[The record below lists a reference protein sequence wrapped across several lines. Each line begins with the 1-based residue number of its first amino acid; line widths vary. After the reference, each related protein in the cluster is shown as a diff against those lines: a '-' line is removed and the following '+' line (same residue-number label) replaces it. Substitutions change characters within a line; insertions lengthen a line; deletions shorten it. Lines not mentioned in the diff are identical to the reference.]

1 MAGAVVRH
9 YLTTR
14 FMDSETTKCK
24 ISYSLHSHTRSP
36 YSLPLFHNKYE
47 TRRVVALMNGC
58 EGDPKPPVGSI
69 ETRTLTAV
77 PSPSKAME
85 RLNVA
90 IRELKCNPPPL
101 TSGILRLQVPIEE
114 QIEAIEWLHAQHD
127 NLPRCFFSGRRSR
140 ANGNGSNLLM
150 DIGNGNGDTS
160 FTHNLV
166 GAAGVGSAV
175 FFQQLHP
182 FSYHDWRSIKRFL
195 SAKCPL
201 IRAYGAIR
209 FDATANISPEWKAFG
224 SFYFMV
230 PQVEFDELE
239 GSSMLAITI
248 AWDNAFSWTWDE
260 AIHSLETT
268 MQQIASVV
276 VKLKKESSGES
287 ILNKTHV
294 PNKTHWDLAVKKA
307 LQEINTSSSQLVKV
321 VLARSS
327 RILTATNID
336 PIAWLACLQVEG
348 EDAYQFCLQPPNG
361 PAFVGNTPER
371 LFHRKWLSISSEAL
385 AATRARG
392 ESSDLD
398 LQIEHD
404 LLSSPKD
411 HLEFTVVREN
421 IQNKL
426 EASFLPISQFV
437 NLLSVCDRVV
447 VEPKKTVRKL
457 RRIQHLYAQLS
468 GNLRRE
474 DDENEQLAVFE
485 ILSSLHPT
493 PAVCGLP
500 REAARLFISET
511 EMFDRGMYAGPVG
524 WFGGGESEFAVGIR
538 SALVEKDS
546 GALVYAG
553 TGIVEGSNPSSE
565 WDELELKTSQCTKLL
580 QLEVPKQAK
589 VENLEIIY

>member
-1 MAGAVVRH
+1 MGLAGEIFIEQVEEKKNLETNNASVFILFPSHPSVSQRNSILSVFFL
-9 YLTTR
+9 LTHHIYNIIYGKGM
-14 FMDSETTKCK
+14 FGNEA
-24 ISYSLHSHTRSP
+24 
-36 YSLPLFHNKYE
+36 
-47 TRRVVALMNGC
+47 RRVVAWMNGC
-58 EGDPKPPVGSI
+58 EGNPKLPIGSI
-69 ETRTLTAV
+69 ETRTLTVV

-85 RLNVA
+85 RLSVA
-90 IRELKCNPPPL
+90 IRELKCSPPPL
-101 TSGILRLQVPIEE
+101 TSGILRLQVPIDE

-140 ANGNGSNLLM
+140 ANGNGSNLLI
-150 DIGNGNGDTS
+150 DIGNENGDTS
-160 FTHNLV
+160 FTNNLV
-166 GAAGVGSAV
+166 GVAGVGSAV
-175 FFQQLHP
+175 FFQQLRP

-195 SAKCPL
+195 SSECPL
-201 IRAYGAIR
+201 ISAYGAIR

-248 AWDNAFSWTWDE
+248 AWDNALSWTWDE

-268 MQQIASVV
+268 MQQ
-276 VKLKKESSGES
+276 
-287 ILNKTHV
+287 
-294 PNKTHWDLAVKKA
+294 
-307 LQEINTSSSQLVKV
+307 V

-392 ESSDLD
+392 ESRALD

-426 EASFLPISQFV
+426 E
-437 NLLSVCDRVV
+437 SVCDRVV

-457 RRIQHLYAQLS
+457 PRIQHLYAQLT

-474 DDENEQLAVFE
+474 DDEFE

-500 REAARLFISET
+500 KEAARLFISET

-538 SALVEKDS
+538 SALVERDS
-546 GALVYAG
+546 GALIYAG
-553 TGIVEGSNPSSE
+553 AGIIEGSNPSSE

-580 QLEVPKQAK
+580 QLEVPWQSK
-589 VENLEIIY
+589 VENLEIIYLQG

>member
-1 MAGAVVRH
+1 
-9 YLTTR
+9 
-14 FMDSETTKCK
+14 
-24 ISYSLHSHTRSP
+24 
-36 YSLPLFHNKYE
+36 
-47 TRRVVALMNGC
+47 MNGC
-58 EGDPKPPVGSI
+58 EGDPKLPIGSI

-90 IRELKCNPPPL
+90 IRDLKCNPPPL
-101 TSGILRLQVPIEE
+101 TSGILRLQ

-150 DIGNGNGDTS
+150 EIGNGNGDTS

-230 PQVEFDELE
+230 PKVEFDELE

-248 AWDNAFSWTWDE
+248 AWDNALSWTWDE

-276 VKLKKESSGES
+276 VKLKKEASGEP
-287 ILNKTHV
+287 ILSKTHV

-411 HLEFTVVREN
+411 HLEFTV
-421 IQNKL
+421 
-426 EASFLPISQFV
+426 
-437 NLLSVCDRVV
+437 SVCDRVV

-474 DDENEQLAVFE
+474 DDEFE

-500 REAARLFISET
+500 KEAARLFISET

-580 QLEVPKQAK
+580 QLEVPKQSK

>member
-14 FMDSETTKCK
+14 FMDSETTKCN

-58 EGDPKPPVGSI
+58 EGDPKLPIGSI
-69 ETRTLTAV
+69 ETRTLTTV

-85 RLNVA
+85 RLDVA

-150 DIGNGNGDTS
+150 EIGNGNGDNC

-166 GAAGVGSAV
+166 GTAGVGSAV

-248 AWDNAFSWTWDE
+248 AWDNALSWTWDE

-276 VKLKKESSGES
+276 VKLKKEASGEP
-287 ILNKTHV
+287 ILSKTHV
-294 PNKTHWDLAVKKA
+294 PNKTHWDLAVEKA

-398 LQIEHD
+398 LQLEND

-426 EASFLPISQFV
+426 E
-437 NLLSVCDRVV
+437 SVCERVV

-474 DDENEQLAVFE
+474 DDEFE

-565 WDELELKTSQCTKLL
+565 WDELELKTCQCTKLL
-580 QLEVPKQAK
+580 QLEVPKQSK
-589 VENLEIIY
+589 VEILEIIY

>member
-1 MAGAVVRH
+1 MFGNEA
-9 YLTTR
+9 
-14 FMDSETTKCK
+14 
-24 ISYSLHSHTRSP
+24 
-36 YSLPLFHNKYE
+36 
-47 TRRVVALMNGC
+47 RRVVAWMNGC
-58 EGDPKPPVGSI
+58 EGDPKLPIGSI
-69 ETRTLTAV
+69 ETRTLTVV

-85 RLNVA
+85 RLSVA
-90 IRELKCNPPPL
+90 IRELKCSPPPL

-150 DIGNGNGDTS
+150 DIGNENGDTS
-160 FTHNLV
+160 FTNNLV
-166 GAAGVGSAV
+166 GVAGVGSAV
-175 FFQQLHP
+175 FFQQLRP

-195 SAKCPL
+195 SSECPL

-209 FDATANISPEWKAFG
+209 FDATANISPEWKAFA

-248 AWDNAFSWTWDE
+248 AWDNALSWTWDE

-276 VKLKKESSGES
+276 VKLKKEASGES
-287 ILNKTHV
+287 ILSKTHV

-307 LQEINTSSSQLVKV
+307 LQEINTSSSELVKV

-336 PIAWLACLQVEG
+336 PIAWLASLQVEG

-392 ESSDLD
+392 ESRALD
-398 LQIEHD
+398 LQIKHD

-426 EASFLPISQFV
+426 E
-437 NLLSVCDRVV
+437 SVCDRVV

-457 RRIQHLYAQLS
+457 PRIQHLYAQLT

-474 DDENEQLAVFE
+474 DDEFE

-500 REAARLFISET
+500 KEAARLFISET

-538 SALVEKDS
+538 SALVEMDS
-546 GALVYAG
+546 GALIYAG
-553 TGIVEGSNPSSE
+553 AGIVEGSNPSSE
-565 WDELELKTSQCTKLL
+565 WDELELKTSQPCSLDLRASIQYDAPSCFNRRFLGNQKLRIWKSFINRL
-580 QLEVPKQAK
+580 
-589 VENLEIIY
+589 

>member
-1 MAGAVVRH
+1 MQDF
-9 YLTTR
+9 L
-14 FMDSETTKCK
+14 FPSQ
-24 ISYSLHSHTRSP
+24 SHSF
-36 YSLPLFHNKYE
+36 PLFPPTVSQLKECLKMEQKYE

-58 EGDPKPPVGSI
+58 EGDPKLPIGSI

-85 RLNVA
+85 TLDVA

-101 TSGILRLQVPIEE
+101 PSGILRLQVPIEE

-150 DIGNGNGDTS
+150 DIGNGNSDTS

-248 AWDNAFSWTWDE
+248 AWDNALSWTWDE

-276 VKLKKESSGES
+276 VKLKKEASGEP
-287 ILNKTHV
+287 ILSKTHV

-307 LQEINTSSSQLVKV
+307 LQEINTSSSQLIKV

-411 HLEFTVVREN
+411 HLEFTV
-421 IQNKL
+421 
-426 EASFLPISQFV
+426 
-437 NLLSVCDRVV
+437 SVCDRVV

-474 DDENEQLAVFE
+474 DDEFE

-546 GALVYAG
+546 GALAYAG

-580 QLEVPKQAK
+580 QLEVPKQSK

>member
-9 YLTTR
+9 YLTTC

-24 ISYSLHSHTRSP
+24 ISYSLHSHTR
-36 YSLPLFHNKYE
+36 SLPLFHNKYE

-58 EGDPKPPVGSI
+58 EGDPKLPIGSI

-90 IRELKCNPPPL
+90 IRDLKCNPPL

-248 AWDNAFSWTWDE
+248 AWDNALSWTWDE

-276 VKLKKESSGES
+276 VKLKKEASGEP
-287 ILNKTHV
+287 ILSKTHV

-426 EASFLPISQFV
+426 E
-437 NLLSVCDRVV
+437 
-447 VEPKKTVRKL
+447 
-457 RRIQHLYAQLS
+457 
-468 GNLRRE
+468 
-474 DDENEQLAVFE
+474 FE

-500 REAARLFISET
+500 KEDARLFISET

-538 SALVEKDS
+538 
-546 GALVYAG
+546 
-553 TGIVEGSNPSSE
+553 I
-565 WDELELKTSQCTKLL
+565 LEHWYTP
-580 QLEVPKQAK
+580 EPG
-589 VENLEIIY
+589 

>member
-1 MAGAVVRH
+1 M
-9 YLTTR
+9 
-14 FMDSETTKCK
+14 EQ
-24 ISYSLHSHTRSP
+24 
-36 YSLPLFHNKYE
+36 KYE

-58 EGDPKPPVGSI
+58 EGDPKLPIGSI

-90 IRELKCNPPPL
+90 IRDLKCNPPPL

-201 IRAYGAIR
+201 IRTYGAIR

-248 AWDNAFSWTWDE
+248 AWDNALSWTWDE

-268 MQQIASVV
+268 MQQ
-276 VKLKKESSGES
+276 
-287 ILNKTHV
+287 
-294 PNKTHWDLAVKKA
+294 
-307 LQEINTSSSQLVKV
+307 V

-426 EASFLPISQFV
+426 E
-437 NLLSVCDRVV
+437 SVCDRVV

-474 DDENEQLAVFE
+474 DDEFE

-500 REAARLFISET
+500 KEAARLFISET

-580 QLEVPKQAK
+580 QLEVPKQSK